1 MHLARAISSAVA
13 RTKRNVR
20 QRIATLWNYAYRVQY
35 KLGQY
40 RLRYG
45 AIAVSAVLLVL
56 SSASFLSPSLQAAL
70 EAHYTTEDTVQAL
83 QRLLMNVGTALIG
96 AAAIVTSLV
105 LFAMQVNIERMPHGL
120 FRRLSADR
128 RLLGAFAVAFLLAI
142 GVATLSTFAE
152 QVRMA
157 YVVLSSAWAV
167 LLVLLLF
174 LYAYRRAL
182 VLINPLQ
189 QLGILVQDT
198 RNNLRIWDRRA
209 RRAMPLLEPEETER
223 ADASPT
229 DSTHDLARA
238 AYFQINSRWT
248 DGAARGVRHAM
259 SYARR
264 YAEQGDYEV
273 SATALTA
280 VAAING
286 AYIKAKGKTFY
297 ANPPLMDDPRSRDS
311 FIVDTLE
318 YLRQTVQIWIT
329 RRDEQQ
335 LEQTLQVLA
344 ALIRLYQ
351 GIDYSSPYAT
361 KSHAHLAAGYLAN
374 AVQAVVP
381 HDMADVLL
389 EGVRLMGRSA
399 QHFVVEGGPDEIATL
414 TQKIALIAC
423 TGCAKENY
431 RPLTMEGMAQL
442 AALTFDVVRSKS
454 RDIGFAVGEIR
465 RNVAL
470 VSELFLKVPDSPL
483 SDSHSTYLGPY
494 YSSTST
500 ESLRFRLTALVNAL
514 SQEQADNEDAQSVIR
529 NMEEMGG
536 WPSRNDEGAPAR
548 GHKRKVSLHHC
559 HDPMDYGRGGTPVGP
574 VECTRLQ
581 PSHSGG
587 TTEARALV
595 DSDPDLDSR
604 RQGLGHIRGDLP
616 VDRGVVRSRDER
628 AQPRL

>member
-1 MHLARAISSAVA
+1 MR
-13 RTKRNVR
+13 
-20 QRIATLWNYAYRVQY
+20 
-35 KLGQY
+35 LG
-40 RLRYG
+40 
-45 AIAVSAVLLVL
+45 AW
-56 SSASFLSPSLQAAL
+56 
-70 EAHYTTEDTVQAL
+70 VQAL

-198 RNNLRIWDRRA
+198 RNDLRIWDRRA

-280 VAAING
+280 VVAING

-311 FIVDTLE
+311 FIVDTAGIPAPD
-318 YLRQTVQIWIT
+318 RSD
-329 RRDEQQ
+329 RD
-335 LEQTLQVLA
+335 
-344 ALIRLYQ
+344 Y
-351 GIDYSSPYAT
+351 P
-361 KSHAHLAAGYLAN
+361 AG
-374 AVQAVVP
+374 
-381 HDMADVLL
+381 
-389 EGVRLMGRSA
+389 
-399 QHFVVEGGPDEIATL
+399 
-414 TQKIALIAC
+414 
-423 TGCAKENY
+423 
-431 RPLTMEGMAQL
+431 
-442 AALTFDVVRSKS
+442 
-454 RDIGFAVGEIR
+454 
-465 RNVAL
+465 
-470 VSELFLKVPDSPL
+470 
-483 SDSHSTYLGPY
+483 
-494 YSSTST
+494 
-500 ESLRFRLTALVNAL
+500 
-514 SQEQADNEDAQSVIR
+514 
-529 NMEEMGG
+529 
-536 WPSRNDEGAPAR
+536 
-548 GHKRKVSLHHC
+548 
-559 HDPMDYGRGGTPVGP
+559 
-574 VECTRLQ
+574 
-581 PSHSGG
+581 
-587 TTEARALV
+587 
-595 DSDPDLDSR
+595 
-604 RQGLGHIRGDLP
+604 
-616 VDRGVVRSRDER
+616 
-628 AQPRL
+628 